1 MEKLLFLVGPNQ
13 TGWHLKKWLQNV
25 EKVGWV
31 RQGAKGRQK
40 AESTFTELR

>member
-1 MEKLLFLVGPNQ
+1 MALEEVASKR
-13 TGWHLKKWLQNV
+13 

-40 AESTFTELR
+40 AESTFTETIKC